1 MNISTKGLI
10 KLALLEGT
18 DTEALKAF
26 GRDNKYLLGGL
37 GLGAG
42 ALALNGMTRGRRP
55 GMFGTLGTLGLLG
68 GGGYLMDRMG
78 GPQGIAQAM
87 QARNNLK
94 GIFPEGGMGSMF
106 DQYKLWSTLSGAQR
120 KALAAAKS
128 PSALAG
134 FAANNPRAALDAGKD
149 TVGNAVGV
157 GIDKIKKTV
166 TGNGI
171 KQDLNDMLTSNGI
184 DSSKLPKDLLNDL
197 QNWAK
202 ETHPSVK
209 KYIDPPAVDP
219 ITVPEPPVDAVPP
232 PPPPPPPPPQPQLDP
247 ASSIPTYEPPDTSL

>member
-18 DTEALKAF
+18 DTEALKSF

-42 ALALNGMTRGRRP
+42 ALALNGMTRGRKERGS

-78 GPQGIAQAM
+78 GPQGIAQAF

-94 GIFPEGGMGSMF
+94 GIFPEGGMGNMF
-106 DQYKLWSTLSGAQR
+106 DQYKMWSSLSGAQR

-134 FAANNPRAALDAGKD
+134 FAVNNPRAALDAGKD
-149 TVGNAVGV
+149 SIGNAIGT
-157 GIDKIKKTV
+157 GIDKIKSTF

-171 KQDLNDMLTSNGI
+171 KNDLSTLLSGNGV
-184 DSSKLPKDLLNDL
+184 DPNKVPKNLFKDLRS
-197 QNWAK
+197 WAGK
-202 ETHPSVK
+202 THPSLTK
-209 KYIDPPAVDP
+209 HLQPTTVDTSTIP
-219 ITVPEPPVDAVPP
+219 QPDVGTVPP
-232 PPPPPPPPPQPQLDP
+232 PLPTTPPIASTPPQP
-247 ASSIPTYEPPDTSL
+247 YVMPDTSL

>member
-18 DTEALKAF
+18 DTEALKSF

-42 ALALNGMTRGRRP
+42 ALAMNGMTRGRKQRGP
-55 GMFGTLGTLGLLG
+55 GMLGTLGTLGLLG

-87 QARNNLK
+87 QARSNLK
-94 GIFPEGGMGSMF
+94 GIVPEGGMGNMF
-106 DQYKLWSTLSGAQR
+106 DQYNMWSKLSGAQR

-134 FAANNPRAALDAGKD
+134 FAAKNPRAALDAGKD

-171 KQDLNDMLTSNGI
+171 KQDLNNLLTSNGV
-184 DSSKLPKDLLNDL
+184 DSSKLPKNLFNDL
-197 QNWAK
+197 RNWAGK
-202 ETHPSVK
+202 THPSLA
-209 KYIDPPAVDP
+209 PHLQSPTVDP
-219 ITVPEPPVDAVPP
+219 SAIPQPDMGSVPP
-232 PPPPPPPPPQPQLDP
+232 PSPIPPQ
-247 ASSIPTYEPPDTSL
+247 YELPDDSL